1 MRRATFAAACLAAL
15 LGAASQDASASA
27 DRAAASL
34 DFDKAFST
42 KYEPKRGHFVATYVV
57 NGSEHRLEVWRDGEG
72 RLRRRTDDR
81 VETYVSKP
89 AGEVE
94 WKMTVLDL
102 KRRIR
107 TDVDRTNLM
116 RVGHFSDWFGLAHG
130 VARPIGVYAVNPL
143 RQPPPGA
150 APIAACRWY
159 VLSQHERSSKICWSA
174 SQALPLLITDGED
187 RVQWRVT
194 AVDSARHLHETFD
207 IDDRGFVRNDAN
219 EDIKA
224 D

>member
-1 MRRATFAAACLAAL
+1 MLAAACLGAL
-15 LGAASQDASASA
+15 LGAVSQVASASA

-42 KYEPKRGHFVATYVV
+42 RNEPRQGHFVATYVV
-57 NGSEHRLEVWRDGEG
+57 AGGEHRLEVWREGDG

-81 VETYVSKP
+81 VETYVSKA
-89 AGEVE
+89 AGDVE

-107 TDVDRTNLM
+107 TDVDRTNLI
-116 RVGHFSDWFGLAHG
+116 RIGHFSDWFGLSHG
-130 VARPIGVYAVNPL
+130 LARPIGAYSVTSIRHPAS
-143 RQPPPGA
+143 GA

-159 VLSQHERSSKICWSA
+159 LLSQHERTSRICWSS
-174 SQALPLLITDGED
+174 SQGLPLLITDGEG
-187 RVQWRVT
+187 RVQWKVR
-194 AVDSARHLHETFD
+194 AVDSARLSPGIFA